1 METVSIVNQKG
12 GVGKTTT
19 SVHLALALSRR
30 GKKVLAVDM
39 DPQANLSITFGI
51 VPVPE
56 APISIYEVL
65 DPESPT
71 MIGSA
76 HRETRFPNIRLVY
89 GHIAMSALDQVRSYE
104 PARMLLKKI
113 DAATRSNFDFM
124 IIDCPPALSLPTV
137 NALATSDSYI
147 VPIKAGDFYALYG
160 MDLLNQTILG
170 IKKQVNPRLRLRG
183 VLLTMYDG
191 RLNVCKVVEEEVR
204 NLFEPL
210 EGGVFKT
217 RIHQNTVAEKA
228 VLMKKVIH
236 EVDRNAISALDYNG
250 LAKEILGEQGNG
262 EAETADAVAAQ
273 EAGR

>member
-19 SVHLALALSRR
+19 AIHLALTLSRR

-39 DPQANLSITFGI
+39 DPQANLSITFGK

-56 APISIYEVL
+56 APISVYDVL

-71 MIGSA
+71 VIGSA
-76 HRETRFPNIRLVY
+76 HRETRFANIHLVY
-89 GHIAMSALDQVRSYE
+89 GNIAMSVLDQVRSYE
-104 PARMLLKKI
+104 PARMLSKKL
-113 DAATRSNFDFM
+113 DAATRADFDYM

-137 NALATSDSYI
+137 NALAVSDSYI

-160 MDLLNQTILG
+160 MDLLNRTIQG
-170 IKKQVNPRLRLRG
+170 IKKQVNPHLRLMG

-204 NLFEPL
+204 NLFASV
-210 EGGVFKT
+210 EGGVFNT
-217 RIHQNTVAEKA
+217 RIRQNTVAEKA
-228 VLMKKVIH
+228 VLTKSVIH
-236 EVDRNAISALDYNG
+236 EMDRNAASALDYNA

-262 EAETADAVAAQ
+262 EIEREDAVAAQ
-273 EAGR
+273 ETRG